1 MSTPIRPPRLERGD
15 TVGVIAPARWMA
27 AADID
32 AAFRQL
38 FGGRFV
44 PKLAPQTAHR
54 HHQFAGTDAER
65 AAAVEAMFAD
75 PTVKAIICAKGGYGT
90 PRIVD
95 ALDYALIRDHPKIL
109 VGYSDVTALLLSIT
123 QRAGLVT
130 YHGPMLVDML
140 NGLDPASCAYLT
152 RSLLGEDATS
162 SAAQLLDQAVV
173 LRPGLATGR
182 LIGGNLSLLVNM
194 IGTRS
199 DFDTTGAVFF
209 LEDVDEHL
217 YQLDRMLVHLKRAG
231 KLDAIAALVIGE
243 MKDIKDDAVA
253 FGMGV
258 EDMAR
263 DMLHGVDIPIVANFP
278 CGHGRRQMTL
288 PLGAT
293 VRLSAADGRVGFSAV

>member
-1 MSTPIRPPRLERGD
+1 MSALIRPPRVERGD
-15 TVGVIAPARWMA
+15 TIGVIAPARWME
-27 AADID
+27 AADMD

-38 FGGRFV
+38 FGGRFM
-44 PKLAPQTAHR
+44 PKFAPQTARR

-90 PRIVD
+90 PRIID

-109 VGYSDVTALLLSIT
+109 VGYSDVTALLISIS
-123 QRAGLVT
+123 QRAGLMT

-140 NGLDPASCAYLT
+140 NGLDPVSCAYLT
-152 RSLLGEDATS
+152 RSLLGENTAS
-162 SAAQLLDQAVV
+162 SAALLLDQAVV
-173 LRPGLATGR
+173 LRPGTATGR

-231 KLDAIAALVIGE
+231 KFDAIVALLIGE

-258 EDMAR
+258 EDMAQ
-263 DMLHGVDIPIVANFP
+263 DILGGADIPIVANFP
-278 CGHGRRQMTL
+278 CGHGRRQLTL

-293 VRLSAADGRVGFSAV
+293 VRINAEDGRVAFSAI